1 MLPRHLLVDVY
12 VIETASEDSRVR
24 SPSAIPYLHV
34 GMTFIVL
41 SVIEMS
47 MMKNANTTK
56 LCLNFG
62 DP

>member
-1 MLPRHLLVDVY
+1 MLPRHLLVDIY

-24 SPSAIPYLHV
+24 SPSAIPYL
-34 GMTFIVL
+34 GMSFIVL